1 MEVPRPPAKML
12 RPGPDRGENGI
23 FLLCGRRKPQR
34 CRSRDQR
41 ADLRR
46 PGWLGCPAERRTRP
60 GMLRNPMKSWP
71 AGRCGGAKSMPRETR
86 GRAWECLGD
95 AWGTGRERRGGAEK
109 RRGCPAGR
117 CSWVTFSQFR
127 VGPALR
133 FFLTVAAFCRPVK
146 KEHPAA
152 TRDSMGWPPSWRE
165 RHILNQGAPSNP
177 KKPFSG

>member
-1 MEVPRPPAKML
+1 ML

-23 FLLCGRRKPQR
+23 YLLCARRKPQR

-95 AWGTGRERRGGAEK
+95 AWGTGRERHGGADFSFEALFK
-109 RRGCPAGR
+109 APNEALNKASNEGPRRAHPGR
-117 CSWVTFSQFR
+117 TSSVRNPSRLCRR
-127 VGPALR
+127 VRASRCDPIAPRIEPQGPSGGDLR
-133 FFLTVAAFCRPVK
+133 HF
-146 KEHPAA
+146 
-152 TRDSMGWPPSWRE
+152 
-165 RHILNQGAPSNP
+165 
-177 KKPFSG
+177 